1 MIRRTCLSVAGAIAA
16 GSAKA
21 DWALNMPRGVTEL
34 SVETYELH
42 MQVFYWCCAIA
53 VVVFSAMIW
62 SLFRHR
68 KSLGV
73 VPAKFSHS
81 MTAEVIWTVIPIV
94 ILLLMAVPA
103 AETLIRLEDGRK
115 PDITV
120 VVTGY
125 QWKWHY
131 EYQGENISFYS
142 SLARTSADARRRNSG
157 IDPFTVENYLLEV
170 DRPLVVPKG
179 AKIRILLTSND
190 VLHAW
195 WVPDLAVKKDA
206 IPGFINETF
215 FRAAETGTFR
225 GQCAEL
231 CGMDHGYMPIVV
243 EVLEP
248 VAYQA
253 WLDAE
258 KNGAAKIAAAN

>member
-1 MIRRTCLSVAGAIAA
+1 
-16 GSAKA
+16 
-21 DWALNMPRGVTEL
+21 
-34 SVETYELH
+34 
-42 MQVFYWCCAIA
+42 
-53 VVVFSAMIW
+53 
-62 SLFRHR
+62 
-68 KSLGV
+68 
-73 VPAKFSHS
+73 
-81 MTAEVIWTVIPIV
+81 
-94 ILLLMAVPA
+94 
-103 AETLIRLEDGRK
+103 
-115 PDITV
+115 
-120 VVTGY
+120 
-125 QWKWHY
+125 
-131 EYQGENISFYS
+131 
-142 SLARTSADARRRNSG
+142 
-157 IDPFTVENYLLEV
+157 
-170 DRPLVVPKG
+170 
-179 AKIRILLTSND
+179 